1 MESLSTFKHFANF
14 PPEVRDV
21 IWEAYYQSKRV
32 HIVHPDSNRP
42 PQHKKDPNF
51 LRTTSVDI
59 ATKKI
64 VTGKEPTLL
73 INHEATDAARR
84 LGLMGPGGPMQRI
97 NFSCVLADPRLM
109 GSQFS
114 YQIHYSKTQRRA
126 WRRSTV
132 PARINWATD
141 LLCVAPMTNFQ
152 DSDQMLFYSLTRLQ
166 PYPKLKK
173 LAILAPSIPN
183 PNKSRSLFLN
193 FNGGQFYRKVLTI
206 LASLEETYVVYQP
219 PQAVP
224 AKLKRDGFGFVEW
237 VEYVRAAGV
246 DSTGTDFVRL
256 GMHLDDALELMEL
269 NTARRIQ
276 LHKVVSADWSIPLTG
291 EYRKLESP

>member
-1 MESLSTFKHFANF
+1 MESLSAFKRFADF

-21 IWEAYYQSKRV
+21 IWEAYYQSRRV
-32 HIVHPDSNRP
+32 HIVHPDPNRP
-42 PQHKKDPNF
+42 PRHKKDPNF
-51 LRTTSVDI
+51 LKTTSVDI

-73 INHEATDAARR
+73 INHEATNAARR
-84 LGLMGPGGPMQRI
+84 LGLTGPDGPMERI
-97 NFSCVLADPRLM
+97 NFSRVLADPRLT
-109 GSQFS
+109 GSPFGRRL
-114 YQIHYSKTQRRA
+114 HYSRTQRKT
-126 WRRSTV
+126 WRKATV

-152 DSDQMLFYSLTRLQ
+152 DRDQMLFYSLTRLQ
-166 PYPKLKK
+166 PYPKLKR

-183 PNKSRSLFLN
+183 PNESSSLFLH
-193 FNGGQFYRKVLTI
+193 FDGDKFYRKVLTS
-206 LASLEETYVVYQP
+206 LASLEEIYVVYQP

-224 AKLKRDGFGFVEW
+224 EKLKRDGFGFVEW
-237 VEYVRAAGV
+237 VDYVRAVGV

-269 NTARRIQ
+269 NAARRIQ
-276 LHKVVSADWSIPLTG
+276 LHKVVSADWSIPITG
-291 EYRKLESP
+291 EYRKLESS